1 MKLVQESSLEMAERY
16 HTDGFLFPLDAVSAA
31 TAADIRADLEA
42 AELELADEPDK
53 LALLRLYPDRLLP
66 SFDALIRNE
75 RLIAAAASVLG
86 EDLLVW
92 SAALFTKESNSPKIV
107 SWHQDLTY
115 WGLKG
120 TQEVTCWVALTPSN
134 AHNGAMKFMPGSHKA
149 QLVPHNDTF
158 AENNLL
164 SRGQEVAVEVDE
176 ADALVVELEPGQFSM
191 HHGHMF
197 HSSGPNKSDERRI
210 GSAIRFINAST
221 SHDDGTKALVAHVN
235 GEDRWNHFQVAT
247 SPKARLSE
255 SDFELCAQDL
265 IARDRIFYRGAEN
278 PL

>member
-1 MKLVQESSLEMAERY
+1 MNIVQESSLGMAQRY
-16 HTDGFLFPLDAVSAA
+16 HTDGFLFPLDAISEA

-42 AELELADEPDK
+42 AELELADEPEK

-86 EDLLVW
+86 EDLMVW
-92 SAALFTKESNSPKIV
+92 SAALFTKEANSPKIV

-115 WGLKG
+115 WGL
-120 TQEVTCWVALTPSN
+120 
-134 AHNGAMKFMPGSHKA
+134 
-149 QLVPHNDTF
+149 
-158 AENNLL
+158 
-164 SRGQEVAVEVDE
+164 
-176 ADALVVELEPGQFSM
+176 EPGQFSM
-191 HHGHMF
+191 HHGYMF
-197 HSSGPNKSDERRI
+197 HSSGPNNSDERRI

-235 GEDRWNHFQVAT
+235 GEDRWNHFQIAA

-255 SDFELCAQDL
+255 SDFELCGVDVV
-265 IARDRIFYRGAEN
+265 ARNRIFYKGAEN